1 MVPEIIFGGVK
12 IMTKKECKDMD
23 TPVVETKKSCIKEL
37 IESGKVEL
45 FKVDDEGKVIL
56 DPNNPDHREWL
67 EE

>member
-1 MVPEIIFGGVK
+1 
-12 IMTKKECKDMD
+12 MTKKECKDMD